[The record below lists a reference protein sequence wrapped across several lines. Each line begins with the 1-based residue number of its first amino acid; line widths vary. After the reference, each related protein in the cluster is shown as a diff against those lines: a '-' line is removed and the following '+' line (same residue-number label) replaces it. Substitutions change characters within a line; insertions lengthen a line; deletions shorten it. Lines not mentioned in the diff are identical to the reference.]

1 MFRKLKS
8 PVLFALLALLLILSV
23 VLLRVDS
30 RKQKGNFVR
39 ELANAD
45 ADKTTSIVIIPNGET
60 DNAII
65 LEKADGIWKVGTPGK
80 MYPANPEHISRI
92 FQTISPLVPE
102 QLVSRGK
109 DNLDEYEISG
119 DKGTRIKIYQG
130 KRLTDEFIYG
140 KMDFQSQMIQGQ
152 QRPIISTFVRLA
164 GKDDVYTVQGFLGSV
179 FPLGAEHYRNQT
191 VINTSESSIE
201 RINVSF
207 ENLNYTLSRDENKWM
222 INEMPADS
230 VITTDFIRKLV
241 ALRSIGFA
249 DEDAEGKLTLA
260 SHKMTI
266 KQNSGEAIEIL
277 AFPADITHN
286 YFITSSQN
294 PGSVFSGAQ
303 NNLFEN
309 LFKPVEYFLGLQND
323 SQE

>member
-1 MFRKLKS
+1 MFKKLKS

-65 LEKADGIWKVGTPGK
+65 LEKADGIWNVGTPGK
-80 MYPANPEHISRI
+80 IYPANPEHISRI

-109 DNLDEYEISG
+109 ENLDEYEITG
-119 DKGTRIKIYQG
+119 EKGTRIKVYQG
-130 KRLTDEFIYG
+130 KRITDEFIYG
-140 KMDFQSQMIQGQ
+140 KMDYQSQMIQGQ
-152 QRPIISTFVRLA
+152 QRPVISTFVRLA

-191 VINTSESSIE
+191 VINTSEFNIE

-207 ENLNYTLSRDENKWM
+207 ENLNYTLNRDENNWM
-222 INEMPADS
+222 INGMPADS
-230 VITTDFIRKLV
+230 AITTDFIRKLV
-241 ALRSIGFA
+241 ALRSTGFA
-249 DEDAEGKLTLA
+249 DEAEDKLTLA
-260 SHKMTI
+260 SHKMVI
-266 KQNSGEAIEIL
+266 EQNSGEEIEIL

-294 PGSVFSGAQ
+294 PGSVFSGVQ

-309 LFKPVEYFLGLQND
+309 LFNPIEYFLGLQSV